1 MNLYCMMLRCAATSK
16 NKGHVAMG
24 LSTSLSNNTR
34 SDMTYFNR
42 IPQVYLVEV
51 SPTRLKGMFGSMYWF
66 STAVGILL
74 VYVLGAIPGFGYSN
88 LSLSTAVLVLPC
100 AVLYA
105 FLPETPRWLATNQRL
120 GEAWKVMQQLRGK
133 GTDVSAEMQ
142 ALQRNVAGS
151 GKLTWKAKLQYLR
164 DKSAYRPLLVTVFL
178 MLFQQFTGSNVV
190 LFYAGTI
197 LTDAKVTNA
206 QQVAGYAVG
215 GTQVIAVFVSVL
227 CVDCAGRKVLLV
239 LSSAFV
245 SLSTAMLGL
254 YYFLTDYVCVKYYHV
269 NATSPSNLTD
279 LPLYCEPIT
288 SKFFVLVILSVVL
301 FIVSFSIGWSTI
313 PWVMMTELSPL
324 RVRGLFSGVATLVN
338 WSAAA
343 FVTGLFPIYQNAVGH
358 YGSWW
363 TLTSITLLSI
373 PFVILFVP
381 ETKGKSLEQIEE
393 GRRPIAIDPVILMTP
408 LPKTTGSLA

>member
-1 MNLYCMMLRCAATSK
+1 M
-16 NKGHVAMG
+16 
-24 LSTSLSNNTR
+24 
-34 SDMTYFNR
+34 
-42 IPQVYLVEV
+42 EV
-51 SPTRLKGMFGSMYWF
+51 SPARLKGMFGSMYWF

-88 LSLSTAVLVLPC
+88 LSLSTAALLLPC
-100 AVLYA
+100 AVLYSS
-105 FLPETPRWLATNQRL
+105 LPETPRWLATKQRF
-120 GEAWKVMQQLRGK
+120 GEAWQVMQRLRGK
-133 GTDVSAEMQ
+133 DTDVSAEMQ
-142 ALQRNVAGS
+142 ALQNNVASSGS
-151 GKLTWKAKLQYLR
+151 LTWR
-164 DKSAYRPLLVTVFL
+164 DKLWYLKDRSAYRPLVLTVLL

-190 LFYAGTI
+190 VFYAGTI
-197 LTDAKVTNA
+197 LTDARVTSA
-206 QQVAGYAVG
+206 RQVAGFAVG
-215 GTQVIAVFVSVL
+215 GTQVIAVFISVL

-239 LSSAFV
+239 LSSVFI

-254 YYFLTDYVCVKYYHV
+254 YYFMTDFICVKYYHV
-269 NATSPSNLTD
+269 NVTTPSNLTD

-288 SKFFVLVILSVVL
+288 SKFFILAIFSVVL

-324 RVRGLFSGVATLVN
+324 RVRGILSGVATLVN

-363 TLTSITLLSI
+363 TLSCITLLSI

-381 ETKGKSLEQIEE
+381 KTKGKSLEQIEE
-393 GRRPIAIDPVILMTP
+393 EETAHHHSPTHTHDSTIP
-408 LPKTTGSLA
+408 LLSQRQKR